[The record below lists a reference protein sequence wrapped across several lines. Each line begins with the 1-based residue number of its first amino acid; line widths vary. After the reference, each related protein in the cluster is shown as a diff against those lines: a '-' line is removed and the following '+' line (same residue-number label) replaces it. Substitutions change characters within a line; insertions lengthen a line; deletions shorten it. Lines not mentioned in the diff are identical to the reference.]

1 MDQHKQIINSHRFV
15 FIKFSA
21 NFCKP
26 CKSPLLLQKYES
38 LKERYYEDVKFIE
51 YIAENDEEVFDYERV
66 SSVPTFKFYMDGEV
80 KYEKVGLEGLAQITE
95 LVRNIIEF

>member
-80 KYEKVGLEGLAQITE
+80 KYEKVGLEGLSQITE
-95 LVRNIIEF
+95 LIRNIIEF

>member
-1 MDQHKQIINSHRFV
+1 MEKHKKIINSHRFV

-21 NFCKP
+21 NFCRP

-38 LKERYYEDVKFIE
+38 LKERFHEDVKFIE
-51 YIAENDEEVFDYERV
+51 YIAENDDEVFDYERV

-80 KYEKVGLEGLAQITE
+80 KYEKVGLEGLTQITE